1 MRSPIIL
8 PLLAS
13 LLLVHACRS
22 LEEPGARVASKLA
35 TYIPPGTAVLA
46 GGDLDQV
53 KRSALYKKNESRVDL
68 SLLNQVSEKT
78 GIDPRRDVS
87 EFLIAWPANQPV
99 TAVQGRFSEAQTAQK
114 LETSG
119 AHRSDYKKH
128 AFFTDRGESLFFPEH
143 NVLVAGPDPLLHA
156 IADGGRGNI
165 PTALKERLSR
175 LSSNDQLWLVSSQSL
190 PLSRVPLR
198 PDLQSAL
205 SNLLAYVKGA
215 SFGVALS
222 DGARFESNLACVSPA
237 GAKQVHDAIRGGI
250 GLARLTT
257 KDSEL
262 DLLKVYDA
270 IQVDQD
276 GQTVHVRADFPP
288 ELANRLLAQLSG
300 LKEKTNGILKP

>member
-1 MRSPIIL
+1 MRSLIIL

-13 LLLVHACRS
+13 LLFLHSCRS
-22 LEEPGARVASKLA
+22 VEEPGARISSKLA

-46 GGDLDQV
+46 GGNLDQV
-53 KRSALYKKNESRVDL
+53 KQSALYKRNESLVDL

-87 EFLIAWPANQPV
+87 EFLIAWPATQPV
-99 TAVQGRFSEAQTAQK
+99 MAVQGHFSEAQTTQK
-114 LETSG
+114 VEASG

-128 AFFTDRGESLFFPEH
+128 VFFTDGRESLFFPEH
-143 NVLVAGPDPLLHA
+143 NVLIAGPDPLLRA
-156 IADGGRGNI
+156 IVDGGRNSI
-165 PTALKERLSR
+165 PPALKERMSL
-175 LSSNDQLWLVSSQSL
+175 LSSQDQLWLVSSQSL

-198 PDLQSAL
+198 QDLQSAL
-205 SNLLAYVKGA
+205 SNLIAYVKGA
-215 SFGVALS
+215 SFGAALS
-222 DGARFESNLACVSPA
+222 DGARFESNLTCVSPA

-276 GQTVHVRADFPP
+276 DRTVHVRADFPP
-288 ELANRLLAQLSG
+288 QLADRLLTQLSDLRG
-300 LKEKTNGILKP
+300 KTNRVLKP